1 MSRSLENVAAILK
14 CLSGGVNK
22 FTDICGEVN
31 LPKSSAHRLLSAM
44 IRSGFVLQSATN
56 RHYYIGP
63 LVFSLAAGSLDNHL
77 HLIINSQDE
86 MKRLRD
92 VTRET
97 VAIHVSSGGFKFCLE
112 ELESPESIRYA
123 KGKGAVDSN
132 FFGAAGKMLVA
143 QLKED
148 DLQLLI
154 RRKSISKSDKESKE
168 YLRELVADLSHIR
181 EQGYAESI
189 GERIPGAASMSVP
202 VMNYFC
208 PVTLSVIAPEGRF
221 VEKRFVIL
229 KELKRSAKRI
239 SDKL

>member
-1 MSRSLENVAAILK
+1 M
-14 CLSGGVNK
+14 SGGVNK

-63 LVFSLAAGSLDNHL
+63 LVFSLAAGSLEHHQ

-97 VAIHVSSGGFKFCLE
+97 VAIHVSSGGYKFCLE

-143 QLKED
+143 QFKEEE
-148 DLQLLI
+148 LQLLI
-154 RRKSISKSDKESKE
+154 RRKRSDKESNE
-168 YLRELVADLSHIR
+168 YLRELVADLSRIR

-208 PVTLSVIAPEGRF
+208 PITLSVIAPEGRF
-221 VEKRFVIL
+221 VEKRSIIL